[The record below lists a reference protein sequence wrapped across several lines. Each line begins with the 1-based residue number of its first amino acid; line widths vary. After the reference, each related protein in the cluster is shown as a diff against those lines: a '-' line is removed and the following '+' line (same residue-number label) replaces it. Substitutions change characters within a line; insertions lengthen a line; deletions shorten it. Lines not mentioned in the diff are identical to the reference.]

1 MWFTIFV
8 LMSQLSRLISILT
21 LLRSKRLLTAN
32 ELASKFNVSVRT
44 VYRDIRKLEEAGVPV
59 MTIEGKGYSLMEGY
73 TVAPIQFTEKQ
84 ANALITAEHLVN
96 QTNDSSFA
104 NDFKE
109 ALTKIKSVFKTSVQE
124 KSERLKSKIYV
135 FDSNYENITSN
146 ALSEIQ
152 LAITNFNYVEIYYRK
167 AEDPNI
173 TFRKIEP
180 YAFYVTQH
188 KWILIAWCH
197 LRHDYRAFRVD
208 RVQNFKI
215 LTETFEDRKFNLQ
228 TYFQSCPYDTK

>member
-32 ELASKFNVSVRT
+32 ELASKFDVSIRT
-44 VYRDIRKLEEAGVPV
+44 IYRDIRKLEEAGVPV
-59 MTIEGKGYSLMEGY
+59 MTIDGKGYSLMEGY
-73 TVAPIQFTEKQ
+73 TVAPVQFTEKQ
-84 ANALITAEHLVN
+84 ANALITAEQLVN

-104 NDFKE
+104 RDFKE

-124 KSERLKSKIYV
+124 KSERLKNKIYV

-152 LAITNFNYVEIYYRK
+152 LAITNFNYVEIYYKK
-167 AEDPNI
+167 ANASNS

-180 YAFYVTQH
+180 YAFYVTHH

-197 LRHDYRAFRVD
+197 LRGDYRAFRVD

-228 TYFQSCPYDTK
+228 TYFQSCPYDEK